1 MVVSKIRHA
10 RPALDGRPSASQRT
24 APGVLRRLPKGGLL
38 IVRPDVVE
46 CVAAEL
52 DTSSPSGE

>member
-1 MVVSKIRHA
+1 MQSEVVA
-10 RPALDGRPSASQRT
+10 RSLRSLRER
-24 APGVLRRLPKGGLL
+24 GVLRRLPKGGLL